1 MVLPNEH
8 PLAAEIEQTRQRLE
22 DRRGGH

>member
-1 MVLPNEH
+1 VLPNEH
-8 PLAAEIEQTRQRLE
+8 LLAAEIEQTCQRLE